1 MADDTIFALSTGSGA
16 SGIAIIR
23 VSGEQSRRALEA
35 LCGTL
40 PPPRRAAL
48 RTIRDPADGREID
61 SGVILFFPG
70 PASFTGEDLV
80 EFQVHGSVAVIRHL
94 MRCLTGL
101 GLRAAEAG
109 EFSQRAFFHGKMD
122 LIDIEALGDLLQA
135 ETEAQARLSQ
145 MYRRNLQSSAQA
157 WRQALI
163 DISALTE
170 AYIDFSDEGDVLAS
184 VDSQTEQDIRSL
196 AEDIERALGT
206 LANGERI
213 RRGCRIVIAGPPN
226 AGKSSLLNALAA
238 RDVAITSPIPGTT
251 RDMIEVHLDLKGY
264 PVVLIDT
271 AGLRE
276 SLDPIENLGIQ
287 RTLTAAAEAD
297 LVLWLTPSGEIE
309 APSLASAL
317 AVQTKADLVDSIPER
332 KIDSHNTAALAVSTK
347 TGVGLDILIEV
358 LSQKA
363 KAILDQGSDS
373 ILVAHERQ
381 ASELRSA
388 TTALRRALSI
398 SADALE
404 IRAEELRIAGRYLD
418 RLTGRI
424 EYDEVL
430 GTIFSRFCIGK

>member
-23 VSGEQSRRALEA
+23 VSGRQSCRALLA
-35 LCGTL
+35 LCGDL
-40 PPPRRAAL
+40 PPPRHAAL
-48 RTIRDPADGREID
+48 RTIRDPADGHEID

-80 EFQVHGSVAVIRHL
+80 EFQVHGSIAVVRHL
-94 MRCLTGL
+94 MRCLSEL

-122 LIDIEALGDLLQA
+122 LVDIEALGDLLRA

-145 MYRRNLQSSAQA
+145 VYRRNLQTSAKV
-157 WRQALI
+157 WRQALV

-170 AYIDFSDEGDVLAS
+170 AYIDFSDEGDVAAS
-184 VDSQTEQDIRSL
+184 VDSQTEQEIRAL
-196 AEDIERALGT
+196 AVDIERALST
-206 LANGERI
+206 LDQGERI

-226 AGKSSLLNALAA
+226 AGKSSLINALAA

-251 RDMIEVHLDLKGY
+251 RDTIEVHLDLKGF

-276 SLDPIENLGIQ
+276 SVDPIENLGIQ
-287 RTLTAAAEAD
+287 RALSAAASAD
-297 LVLWLTPSGEIE
+297 LVLWLSPSDHLTTPAIDG
-309 APSLASAL
+309 AL
-317 AVQTKADLVDSIPER
+317 IVQTKIDL
-332 KIDSHNTAALAVSTK
+332 IDSLPEHNKNHLAVSTT
-347 TGVGLDILIEV
+347 TGRGLEDLIEV
-358 LSQKA
+358 LGRHARSVLERGA
-363 KAILDQGSDS
+363 DNV
-373 ILVAHERQ
+373 LVAHERQ
-381 ASELRSA
+381 ASELRHA
-388 TTALRRALSI
+388 AGALYRALAVS
-398 SADALE
+398 SEALE
-404 IRAEELRIAGRYLD
+404 IRAEELRIVGRYLD

>member
-16 SGIAIIR
+16 SGIAVIR
-23 VSGEQSRRALEA
+23 VSGGETRRALTA
-35 LCGTL
+35 LCGAL
-40 PPPRRAAL
+40 PLPRRAAL

-80 EFQVHGSVAVIRHL
+80 EFQVHGSIAVIRHL

-122 LIDIEALGDLLQA
+122 LVDVEALGDLLQA

-145 MYRRNLQSSAQA
+145 VYRRNLQASAKA
-157 WRQALI
+157 WRQSLI
-163 DISALTE
+163 GILALTE
-170 AYIDFSDEGDVLAS
+170 AYIDFSDEGDVAHA
-184 VDSQTEQDIRSL
+184 VDSQTEQDIRAL
-196 AEDIERALGT
+196 ADDIERALGT
-206 LANGERI
+206 LAHGERI

-238 RDVAITSPIPGTT
+238 RDVAITSAIPGTT
-251 RDMIEVHLDLKGY
+251 RDTIEVHLDLKGY

-276 SLDPIENLGIQ
+276 STDPIENLGIQ
-287 RTLTAAAEAD
+287 RTLAAAAEAD
-297 LVLWLTPSGEIE
+297 LVLWLTSSDQMTLPSVEG
-309 APSLASAL
+309 AMM
-317 AVQTKADLVDSIPER
+317 VQTKADLIDSAPER
-332 KIDSHNTAALAVSTK
+332 NPEILAVSTK
-347 TGVGLDILIEV
+347 TGEGLGSLIDIL
-358 LSQKA
+358 SQRA
-363 KAILDQGSDS
+363 QALLGQGSDS
-373 ILVAHERQ
+373 ILIAHERQ
-381 ASELRSA
+381 ADE
-388 TTALRRALSI
+388 LRRASQALYRALEILS
-398 SADALE
+398 DRLE

>member
-23 VSGEQSRRALEA
+23 VSGDQSCRALVA
-35 LCGTL
+35 LCGGL
-40 PPPRRAAL
+40 PPPRQAAL
-48 RTIRDPADGREID
+48 RMIRDPADGHEID

-80 EFQVHGSVAVIRHL
+80 EFQVHGSIAVIRHL

-122 LIDIEALGDLLQA
+122 LVDVEALGDLLRA

-145 MYRRNLQSSAQA
+145 VYRRNLQTSAKA
-157 WRQALI
+157 WRQSLI

-170 AYIDFSDEGDVLAS
+170 AYIDFSDEGDVLDS
-184 VDSQTEQDIRSL
+184 VDSQTEQEMRAL

-206 LANGERI
+206 LAQGERI

-226 AGKSSLLNALAA
+226 AGKSSLMNALAA

-251 RDMIEVHLDLKGY
+251 RDTIEVHLDLRGY

-276 SLDPIENLGIQ
+276 SADPIENLGIQ
-287 RTLTAAAEAD
+287 RALAAAATAD
-297 LVLWLTPSGEIE
+297 LVLWLTPSDH
-309 APSLASAL
+309 LATVAIDGAL
-317 AVQTKADLVDSIPER
+317 VVQTKIDL
-332 KIDSHNTAALAVSTK
+332 IDSVPEHHEAGFAVSTT
-347 TGVGLDILIEV
+347 TGRGLEALIEALAQHAQSV
-358 LSQKA
+358 LE
-363 KAILDQGSDS
+363 QGADA

-381 ASELRSA
+381 ASELRRA
-388 TTALRRALSI
+388 AEALRRSLTLS
-398 SADALE
+398 SDALE

-430 GTIFSRFCIGK
+430 GSIFSRFCIGK